1 MNPTLKPL
9 SLSLV
14 AKAQVVKVCPGS
26 PPVDPIKIERMENL
40 RMGVAKSKLRF
51 KNENPEQKNQG

>member
-40 RMGVAKSKLRF
+40 RMGVAKSKPNF
-51 KNENPEQKNQG
+51 KYENPE